1 MILVKLKTIIVIIK
15 NSETQYVL
23 WFWVKFAAIIEIGK
37 KEKRKF
43 CGTLMFEI
51 SDIVTLLK
59 KIKRRIIYDD
69 FNRLGLIIV
78 SLNVCEITQPE
89 KRNIIKNEIFK

>member
-15 NSETQYVL
+15 NSETQCVL

-43 CGTLMFEI
+43 CGTLIFEVN
-51 SDIVTLLK
+51 DIVTLLK
-59 KIKRRIIYDD
+59 KMEKRIIYNC
-69 FNRLGLIIV
+69 FNGLGLIIV
-78 SLNVCEITQPE
+78 SLKVCEITQPE
-89 KRNIIKNEIFK
+89 KRNKMKNEIFE